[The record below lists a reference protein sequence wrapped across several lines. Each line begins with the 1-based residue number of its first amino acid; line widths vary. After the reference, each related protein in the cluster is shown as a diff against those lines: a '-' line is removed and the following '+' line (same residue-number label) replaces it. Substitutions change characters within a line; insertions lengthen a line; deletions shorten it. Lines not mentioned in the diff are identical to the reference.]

1 MKKQKVCIVGGGLT
15 GLITAIALSKLNL
28 EIDLVTGSN
37 NQNLRSNRTI
47 AISQSNFN
55 FIKDLNIFKLTK
67 KDFWPCVKMK
77 LYTETESK
85 SFSEIFYFENK
96 EKNVLYILENKKVIS
111 LMNKKISKIKNISV
125 KTNKKILKINS
136 IGSLK
141 SIQFNNYTSNY
152 NLIIICTGHKS
163 LLIKNIFKDKLL
175 EHSYEE
181 MSVTTTIKHEPSKNK
196 VVRQIFLNNE
206 ILALLPI
213 SSTKTSI
220 VWSVKKNLVKENI
233 SLIKKKLELYAKN
246 YYKKVQFFT
255 ALEFKD
261 LNFLV
266 RKKYYNDR
274 ILLFGDALHV
284 VHPLVGQGF
293 NMILRDLSSLKKNLG
308 SKIGLG
314 LDIGSDNILEEFSNE
329 TKSNNLVY
337 SLGIDFIKNSFSVKK
352 KTFKNYRDFIIKSL
366 NKNSF
371 VKNIFFNLADK
382 GIKF

>member
-15 GLITAIALSKLNL
+15 GLITAITLSKLNL
-28 EIDLVTGSN
+28 EIDLITDSN
-37 NQNLRSNRTI
+37 NHNLRSNRTL

-77 LYTETESK
+77 LYTETENK
-85 SFSEIFYFENK
+85 NFSEIFYFENK
-96 EKNVLYILENKKVIS
+96 EKNILYIVENKKVINLMNKKIKQIKNIS
-111 LMNKKISKIKNISV
+111 LKRNKKISKI
-125 KTNKKILKINS
+125 NS
-136 IGSLK
+136 TGSLK
-141 SIQFNNYTSNY
+141 SVKFNNYTSNY
-152 NLIIICTGHKS
+152 NLVIICTGHKS
-163 LLIKNIFKDKLL
+163 PLVKNIFKDKIL

-181 MSVTTTIKHEPSKNK
+181 MSVTTTIKHTPTKNNIA
-196 VVRQIFLNNE
+196 RQLFLNNE
-206 ILALLPI
+206 ILALLPV

-220 VWSVKKNLVKENI
+220 VWSVKKKSVKKNI
-233 SLIKKKLELYAKN
+233 SFIKKKIETYTKN
-246 YYKKVQFFT
+246 YYKKIKFFT
-255 ALEFKD
+255 TLEFKD
-261 LNFLV
+261 LNFFL
-266 RKKYYNDR
+266 RKKYHNDR

-293 NMILRDLSSLKKNLG
+293 NMILRDLYSLKKNLS
-308 SKIGLG
+308 SKMDLG
-314 LDIGSDNILEEFSNE
+314 LDIGTDNTLAEFSSE

-337 SLGIDFIKNSFSVKK
+337 SLGIDFIKNSFSIKK
-352 KTFKNYRDFIIKSL
+352 KTFKNYRDLIIMSL

>member
-181 MSVTTTIKHEPSKNK
+181 MSITTTIKHEPSKNK

-293 NMILRDLSSLKKNLG
+293 NMILRDLSSLKKNLE

>member
-352 KTFKNYRDFIIKSL
+352 KTFKSYRDFIIKSL

>member
-293 NMILRDLSSLKKNLG
+293 NMILRDLSSLKKNLE

>member
-152 NLIIICTGHKS
+152 QIIIR
-163 LLIKNIFKDKLL
+163 
-175 EHSYEE
+175 
-181 MSVTTTIKHEPSKNK
+181 SV
-196 VVRQIFLNNE
+196 
-206 ILALLPI
+206 
-213 SSTKTSI
+213 
-220 VWSVKKNLVKENI
+220 
-233 SLIKKKLELYAKN
+233 
-246 YYKKVQFFT
+246 
-255 ALEFKD
+255 
-261 LNFLV
+261 
-266 RKKYYNDR
+266 
-274 ILLFGDALHV
+274 
-284 VHPLVGQGF
+284 
-293 NMILRDLSSLKKNLG
+293 
-308 SKIGLG
+308 
-314 LDIGSDNILEEFSNE
+314 
-329 TKSNNLVY
+329 
-337 SLGIDFIKNSFSVKK
+337 
-352 KTFKNYRDFIIKSL
+352 IIKL
-366 NKNSF
+366 NTF
-371 VKNIFFNLADK
+371 
-382 GIKF
+382 

>member
-181 MSVTTTIKHEPSKNK
+181 MSITTTIKHEPSKNK

-352 KTFKNYRDFIIKSL
+352 KTFKSYRDFIIKSL